1 MSRHIVSDE
10 RLGEPS
16 TNKELFDLL
25 ARAGWL
31 LPKLVIQLRNMAAF
45 RNVLV
50 HGYAAADV
58 AIVKDVLANH
68 LDDLLAFGESVRRRL
83 GP

>member
-1 MSRHIVSDE
+1 
-10 RLGEPS
+10 
-16 TNKELFDLL
+16 
-25 ARAGWL
+25 
-31 LPKLVIQLRNMAAF
+31 MAAF

-50 HGYAAADV
+50 HGYAAVDV